1 MSETFLI
8 NEFSEKSDLI
18 KITSLEDCVFNSK
31 LFIDLDSTY
40 EQSLNNSTDKE
51 SENSEDID
59 NFENK
64 NLLIKELI
72 NELDSPKEYSLKD
85 DNSSDYIKSIMPLV
99 NKGYE
104 FIPKG
109 YKNNTDKK
117 DDKKIIKIF
126 NKYNKLPENNY
137 KFKHKNFKERKG
149 DWFCKIC
156 NNLNFAFRT
165 ECNRCKVPKEKNN
178 KKI

>member
-8 NEFSEKSDLI
+8 YEFSEKSNLI
-18 KITSLEDCVFNSK
+18 KIPSIEDCVFNSK

-59 NFENK
+59 NIENK

-72 NELDSPKEYSLKD
+72 NELDSPKEYSFKD
-85 DNSSDYIKSIMPLV
+85 DNSSDYIKSIIPLV

-104 FIPKG
+104 FIPKS

-117 DDKKIIKIF
+117 DDKKAIKF
-126 NKYNKLPENNY
+126 VNKYDKLPENNY
-137 KFKHKNFKERKG
+137 KFKHKNIKERKG

-165 ECNRCKVPKEKNN
+165 ECNRCKAPKDKNN

>member
-1 MSETFLI
+1 MSE
-8 NEFSEKSDLI
+8 EFSINDCLEKYHLI
-18 KITSLEDCVFNSK
+18 EKPSLNECVFNSK
-31 LFIDLDSTY
+31 LFIDIDSTY

-59 NFENK
+59 NIENE

-72 NELDSPKEYSLKD
+72 DELDSPKEYSFQE
-85 DNSSDYIKSIMPLV
+85 DNSPDYVKSVMPLI

-104 FIPKG
+104 FIPKS
-109 YKNNTDKK
+109 YRNKTDKK
-117 DDKKIIKIF
+117 KFKIY
-126 NKYNKLPENNY
+126 NKYNILPENNY

-156 NNLNFAFRT
+156 KNLNFAFRT
-165 ECNRCKVPKEKNN
+165 ECNRCKLPKEKNYL
-178 KKI
+178 KKPE